1 MTKGQAMKVV
11 HYFDADAFYRQAESY
26 LMPYEAE
33 HNLSFGLL
41 GNLRRDPARYPD
53 AIMRLVEGDDGTVQ
67 LVAFRTDVGRGLI
80 LSLCASTE
88 AIALLA
94 SDLFEGRVALHA
106 SNGPSEESAAFAAA
120 WSRLTGLPSRV
131 AMRLRTFKLE
141 AVKPVTD
148 VPGHM
153 RRAARGDHDVLIE
166 MQTDFQ
172 REAFGTEPERK
183 EIERLV
189 EEQLT
194 SPVRGIYVW
203 EDGAVV
209 SIAGYGGPTP
219 HGIRIGPVYTP
230 PEKRGKGYA
239 SACVA
244 AMSQRLLDEGN
255 EFCFLFTDL
264 TNPTSNHIYQEIG
277 YQFVCDFTEY
287 AYGNQG
293 E

>member
-1 MTKGQAMKVV
+1 
-11 HYFDADAFYRQAESY
+11 
-26 LMPYEAE
+26 
-33 HNLSFGLL
+33 
-41 GNLRRDPARYPD
+41 
-53 AIMRLVEGDDGTVQ
+53 
-67 LVAFRTDVGRGLI
+67 
-80 LSLCASTE
+80 
-88 AIALLA
+88 
-94 SDLFEGRVALHA
+94 
-106 SNGPSEESAAFAAA
+106 
-120 WSRLTGLPSRV
+120 
-131 AMRLRTFKLE
+131 MRLRTFKLE
-141 AVKPVTD
+141 AVKPVTG

-153 RRAARGDHDVLIE
+153 RRAARGDRDVLIE
-166 MQTDFQ
+166 METGFQ
-172 REAFGTEPERK
+172 REAFGTEPERE
-183 EIERLV
+183 EIERFV

-194 SPVRGIYVW
+194 SPVRGMYLW

-244 AMSQRLLDEGN
+244 AMSQRLLDEGH

-287 AYGNQG
+287 AYGNLG